1 MGAINHTHTA
11 AVNLFDDSVVAE
23 GLADKGIV
31 TDRFGGHG
39 KASFLLPL

>member
-11 AVNLFDDSVVAE
+11 AVNLFDDSVVAKS
-23 GLADKGIV
+23 LATQWIV
-31 TDRFGGHG
+31 SRNFARHG